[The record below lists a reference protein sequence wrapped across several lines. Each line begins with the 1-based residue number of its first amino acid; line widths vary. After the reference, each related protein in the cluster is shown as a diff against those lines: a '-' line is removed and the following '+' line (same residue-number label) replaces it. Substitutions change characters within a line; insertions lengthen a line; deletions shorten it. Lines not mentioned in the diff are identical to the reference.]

1 MRCESIQ
8 KRLMGDAELSAEEIR
23 HMNECARCAS
33 FRAKLDGW
41 RMGVQARGEG
51 VNPPP
56 GFVGRVIS
64 SLPQRHSSFEWA
76 VLRFLPAGVA
86 LVLVLSGWCVLRG
99 WTPSAVTGSLNQDE
113 AMTWLLN
120 SEGGA
125 S

>member
-8 KRLMGDAELSAEEIR
+8 ERLMEATELTAEEMR
-23 HMNECARCAS
+23 HLRECARCTA
-33 FRAKLDGW
+33 FEERLDNW
-41 RMGVQARGEG
+41 RKGIQARGEN
-51 VNPPP
+51 VQPPP
-56 GFVGRVIS
+56 GFANRVIS
-64 SLPQRHSSFEWA
+64 SLPRRNTSFEWA

-99 WTPSAVTGSLNQDE
+99 WTPSSVTGSLNQDE